1 MIEADRRKAIYLLHE
16 EGMPVREIARRLG
29 VARSTAAEI
38 VAQQGEPTRR
48 QRLPRVALEAN
59 LLRELHAECDGY
71 VQRVHEKL
79 AERGLHLPYPTLT
92 RRMRALGIGAVT
104 APRSAEVPDVP
115 GAEMQHDTSVYQLEV
130 GGRKMRLNASSLYL
144 RFSKRKYLRFYP
156 VFNRFRMKCFF
167 HEALTFWGNAAALC
181 IIDNTNLARQ
191 AGSGTGRDALI
202 VPEMEAFGRR
212 YGMRFLCHE
221 VNHSDRKAGEERSFY
236 TVETNFFPGRS
247 FASLE
252 DLNAQAFRWA
262 TERMEQRMQGKS
274 RVIPA
279 LAFEQERPYLCD
291 VPADLPA
298 PFLDHVRS
306 VDQYGYA
313 SFQGNFYFVPGSGRG
328 EVRLLEYA
336 ERIALYRSHEI
347 LLEYPLP
354 AYGVSGEK
362 FAPPDEPRAHRE
374 PVRSR
379 GSNAEQRRLRAL
391 GPEAGAF
398 LDFALPRIGRCRH
411 DYLRKLLGLSR
422 RMSAELFCRSLER
435 ARQYRIVELPTI
447 ERIALLHFKQ
457 GEPVSAEIDESFR
470 ERPAYREGFLTDPP
484 DLSIYG

>member
-1 MIEADRRKAIYLLHE
+1 
-16 EGMPVREIARRLG
+16 
-29 VARSTAAEI
+29 
-38 VAQQGEPTRR
+38 
-48 QRLPRVALEAN
+48 
-59 LLRELHAECDGY
+59 
-71 VQRVHEKL
+71 
-79 AERGLHLPYPTLT
+79 
-92 RRMRALGIGAVT
+92 MRALGIGAVT

-298 PFLDHVRS
+298 PFLDQLVRS

-362 FAPPDEPRAHRE
+362 FAPPDELPGPPRAGPQPREQRRAAAAPGPGPGGGRVPRFCPAPDRPVPPRLPAQAPRAVAAHERRAVLPKPGAGPAVPDRGTAHDRTDRAVALQAGRAHR
-374 PVRSR
+374 
-379 GSNAEQRRLRAL
+379 
-391 GPEAGAF
+391 
-398 LDFALPRIGRCRH
+398 GR
-411 DYLRKLLGLSR
+411 D
-422 RMSAELFCRSLER
+422 
-435 ARQYRIVELPTI
+435 
-447 ERIALLHFKQ
+447 
-457 GEPVSAEIDESFR
+457 
-470 ERPAYREGFLTDPP
+470 
-484 DLSIYG
+484 